1 MYIKCKYAGAFHIFS
16 LGGIGLTNT
25 QYARLIV
32 VGGQYDLGLG
42 IVMGAHQVTSYT
54 LLLMLDQYV
63 PKYFKALWCGLL
75 AMQVAFN

>member
-25 QYARLIV
+25 QYARLIE
-32 VGGQYDLGLG
+32 LG